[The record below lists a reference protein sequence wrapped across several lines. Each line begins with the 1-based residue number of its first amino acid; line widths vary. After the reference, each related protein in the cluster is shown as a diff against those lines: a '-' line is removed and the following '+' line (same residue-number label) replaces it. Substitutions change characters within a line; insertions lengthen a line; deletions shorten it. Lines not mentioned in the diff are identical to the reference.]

1 MATAGT
7 VVSMSDNTPT
17 WRNQAP
23 KGMHA
28 VIYAR
33 RCGWHVLL
41 HETGTTVRERLTPVL
56 LGKSCVP
63 YKPDA
68 EHARQQDQAEALA
81 IGLYNIA
88 MDAPEFCNSL

>member
-1 MATAGT
+1 
-7 VVSMSDNTPT
+7 MSDNKPE
-17 WRNQAP
+17 WRKQAP
-23 KGMHA
+23 QGMNA

-41 HETGTTVRERLTPVL
+41 SETGTTIGSMLRPTI

-68 EHARQQDQAEALA
+68 EHAQVQDQLEALA

-88 MDAPEFCNSL
+88 SAAPEECDSL